1 MTTIADSITGA
12 IVAATGLALYFFVIP
27 NAVETVDSG
36 WLLPETTPNLLVL
49 LLAAMGVL
57 LVLKPGDNQVQP
69 VKQFVICGIYLGL
82 ISAGLLAMSYFGFM
96 IIGPIIAIA
105 IMVLIGERRPFWL
118 ILGAAGIP
126 AIIWVIL
133 VWFLERGLP

>member
-36 WLLPETTPNLLVL
+36 WLLPETMPNLLVL